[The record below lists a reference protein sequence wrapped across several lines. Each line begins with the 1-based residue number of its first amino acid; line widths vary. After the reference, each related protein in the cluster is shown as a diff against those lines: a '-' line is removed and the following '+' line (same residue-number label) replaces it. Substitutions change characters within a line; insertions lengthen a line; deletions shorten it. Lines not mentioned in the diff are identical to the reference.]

1 MKIETMLWWVNWR
14 AQMLV
19 GAFALVMALCGGLAL
34 DSAIN
39 AASAPG
45 IVLLWPWYST
55 ALVVVAAVFWTLSFV
70 AAMVGVGER
79 LTRPSEVTEDE
90 ADEDAGDD
98 EPGGVST

>member
-55 ALVVVAAVFWTLSFV
+55 ALVVVAAVLWTLSFV

-79 LTRPSEVTEDE
+79 LTRPEPDAPEKPDVDDDE
-90 ADEDAGDD
+90 